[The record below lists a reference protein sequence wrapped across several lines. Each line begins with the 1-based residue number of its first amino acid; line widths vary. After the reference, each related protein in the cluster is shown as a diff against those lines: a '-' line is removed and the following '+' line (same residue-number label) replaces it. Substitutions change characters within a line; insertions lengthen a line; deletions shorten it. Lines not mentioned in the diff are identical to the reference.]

1 MNGQHSKK
9 EGGCKPKNLNYS
21 NILKKIKHKPILLE
35 SIFSF
40 SEKRPYIIIDF
51 ISKDKKLKSSMKET
65 FLNARRDNNL
75 SSELN
80 QNIEKYIIYRKIY
93 ENFPKIIQNIKNNF
107 KHLYEE
113 LNSTCKA
120 PLNNTNFFEQKE
132 VEDFMKEENLKTIE
146 EKKVAE
152 IIENFLDKNYNKYK
166 TMILKLYYQNYEKNK
181 YSTHGYNHIQDT
193 MIIRLTELL
202 IELTKIFS

>member
-1 MNGQHSKK
+1 MSEHHSKK
-9 EGGCKPKNLNYS
+9 EGRCKPKNLNYS

-93 ENFPKIIQNIKNNF
+93 ENFPKIIENIKNNF
-107 KHLYEE
+107 KHLYKE

-120 PLNNTNFFEQKE
+120 PLNNTNFLEKKE
-132 VEDFMKEENLKTIE
+132 VEDFMEEDNLKKIE
-146 EKKVAE
+146 EKKVVE
-152 IIENFLDKNYNKYK
+152 IIENYLDKNYNKHQ
-166 TMILKLYYQNYEKNK
+166 TMILKLFFHSYEKSNNRRYEYNYFHYK
-181 YSTHGYNHIQDT
+181 YL
-193 MIIRLTELL
+193 R
-202 IELTKIFS
+202 